1 MDDLWQPLFQHAF
14 ESDVVLLG
22 EGDTVGLH
30 TNGAALVAF
39 APELQVHIDKATAA
53 DIEKSA
59 VAVADK
65 ADVVSASTGAASVAP
80 AGVASVSAGVTSA
93 AAGQVAE
100 TSDAIAIAREEG
112 LAIVPLP
119 GSRRAIKLFLRLA
132 HESLLNAGGANNFDC
147 DETMFDFLFDSESLH
162 CEFLELCVRVGD
174 HAQALTA
181 GGGIT
186 RALSASLEATT
197 TRLDDGI
204 DSEAAL
210 RMFCCLSK
218 RFSKRSDPPAD
229 IAGYKSVVV
238 RLAEE
243 SIDKSSLNHL
253 LAPSKLAS
261 LDISQLVTL
270 VDVLPPDASA
280 DGLLLVGD
288 VIFSDFSRISGS
300 NPSYSTWQHKVSL
313 SPAGTT
319 GAGKSII
326 LFLNVTPRSG
336 AERKPGANELKK
348 CDEFDISLSVDGECA
363 SDHPLTV
370 YDVQLK
376 ARGTEKPSPKVES
389 MRASFMSECLSIDL
403 RTELFQPPEPR
414 PINVALADGTDPDTG
429 SPSHV
434 AGSIVSGV
442 LNYLIDR
449 VVATGKKE
457 EDSPTAPSV
466 RMSQEPVAPPPQPA
480 PAPPAAAIHQ
490 LRVASEKALADA
502 ATEAD
507 AADKETDAAPQDSV
521 TRLGRALNGG
531 DDSGSARAELSSL
544 CTVRIEL
551 RCVKDERRL
560 ALLRAWASAH
570 GLDKEAPSMVDLVMY
585 YDALCERESPEANA
599 SDPMRPA
606 SADPLRRILFDDTL
620 ARPLADSRSL
630 RRFFEEG
637 ATRLGAPAVRRLLAA
652 RPTRT
657 TVPSA
662 SRPTS
667 PSPETSEASGPSPP
681 CATEQLSAEQ
691 AAAPVRTPSSSS
703 ADQRRAL
710 AQPTSPGADAD
721 VDGDASA
728 EEALLDALR
737 PWAAAHT
744 PDEMVAAHVRQPDG
758 LFGDAAR
765 AGSPLRAAL
774 SDGLLPG
781 IEALR
786 GKSYERKAIEAYWTR
801 EKAAVSPVTRKPL
814 QSKTLVPNINLRVL
828 CEEYSARQRRLH
840 GGATSPQDVVM
851 GALLPPPHAP
861 GAKRRRP
868 AELEHDEQAASG
880 VAAGAKRKL
889 RLASGDGSPPPV

>member
-466 RMSQEPVAPPPQPA
+466 RMSQEP
-480 PAPPAAAIHQ
+480 
-490 LRVASEKALADA
+490 ADG
-502 ATEAD
+502 
-507 AADKETDAAPQDSV
+507 ADKETDAAPQDSV

-637 ATRLGAPAVRRLLAA
+637 ATRLGAPA
-652 RPTRT
+652 
-657 TVPSA
+657 
-662 SRPTS
+662 
-667 PSPETSEASGPSPP
+667 ASGPSPP

>member
-1 MDDLWQPLFQHAF
+1 
-14 ESDVVLLG
+14 
-22 EGDTVGLH
+22 
-30 TNGAALVAF
+30 
-39 APELQVHIDKATAA
+39 
-53 DIEKSA
+53 
-59 VAVADK
+59 
-65 ADVVSASTGAASVAP
+65 
-80 AGVASVSAGVTSA
+80 
-93 AAGQVAE
+93 
-100 TSDAIAIAREEG
+100 
-112 LAIVPLP
+112 
-119 GSRRAIKLFLRLA
+119 
-132 HESLLNAGGANNFDC
+132 
-147 DETMFDFLFDSESLH
+147 
-162 CEFLELCVRVGD
+162 LCVRVGD

-197 TRLDDGI
+197 NRLDDGI

-210 RMFCCLSK
+210 RMFSCLSE
-218 RFSKRSDPPAD
+218 RFSVRSNPPAD
-229 IAGYKSVVV
+229 IAGYKDVV
-238 RLAEE
+238 REVAENLAVEE
-243 SIDKSSLNHL
+243 STL
-253 LAPSKLAS
+253 LQLLTPSKLAS

-270 VDVLPPDASA
+270 VDILPPDASA
-280 DGLLLVGD
+280 DGPLLVGD

-300 NPSYSTWQHKVSL
+300 NPSYSTWRLQVSL
-313 SPAGTT
+313 SPDGTT
-319 GAGKSII
+319 GAGKSIT
-326 LFLNVTPRSG
+326 LHLNVNPRNG
-336 AERKPGANELKK
+336 AERKPGADKLKK
-348 CDEFDISLSVDGECA
+348 CGEFDISLSVVGACA

-389 MRASFMSECLSIDL
+389 MRASFMSGRLSIDL
-403 RTELFQPPEPR
+403 RTELVGVPEPR
-414 PINVALADGTDPDTG
+414 PINVALADGADPEPPQERG

-442 LNYLIDR
+442 LDDLIER
-449 VVATGKKE
+449 VVATGNKE

-466 RMSQEPVAPPPQPA
+466 PTSQEPAAPPPQPA
-480 PAPPAAAIHQ
+480 PAPPAAAISPEPAVALQARGAAAVVHMDQ
-490 LRVASEKALADA
+490 LRVASEKALAA
-502 ATEAD
+502 IKYEAD

-744 PDEMVAAHVRQPDG
+744 PDEMVAVLPALRIDLVP
-758 LFGDAAR
+758 LET
-765 AGSPLRAAL
+765 LRAR
-774 SDGLLPG
+774 S
-781 IEALR
+781 
-786 GKSYERKAIEAYWTR
+786 
-801 EKAAVSPVTRKPL
+801 
-814 QSKTLVPNINLRVL
+814 
-828 CEEYSARQRRLH
+828 
-840 GGATSPQDVVM
+840 
-851 GALLPPPHAP
+851 
-861 GAKRRRP
+861 
-868 AELEHDEQAASG
+868 
-880 VAAGAKRKL
+880 
-889 RLASGDGSPPPV
+889 